1 VVALTKDGAA
11 VFARVARRADARMEA
26 LHEPS
31 EPQAGDWAA
40 RSAMDTIRQFIT
52 TKETA

>member
-1 VVALTKDGAA
+1 VVTLTEDGAA
-11 VFARVARRADARMEA
+11 LFARVARRANARMEA

-31 EPQAGDWAA
+31 ERKQVTGLLG
-40 RSAMDTIRQFIT
+40 AMDTIRQFIT